1 MARGPVQIGA
11 LGSKVAQQAARAEA
25 VAKITE
31 SLAEGPKTMAELLD
45 VVKCL
50 RPTMANYMRYMHKT
64 LRVIHMTGAYRNRGE
79 LWALGADTTLP
90 TPDEQLDRIFEP
102 KRGRGPACQIG
113 MWRDPL
119 VVALFGPAR
128 GGAAC

>member
-50 RPTMANYMRYMHKT
+50 RPTMANYMRYMHKK

-79 LWALGADTTLP
+79 LWALGEDKTLP
-90 TPDEQLDRIFEP
+90 TSDEQLDSLFAV
-102 KRGRGPACQIG
+102 KRGCAPARQMG

-119 VVALFGPAR
+119 VAALFGPA
-128 GGAAC
+128 A

>member
-25 VAKITE
+25 VAKVTE
-31 SLAEGPKTMAELLD
+31 ALADGPKTLAELLV

-64 LRVIHMTGAYRNRGE
+64 LRVIHMTGQYRNRGE
-79 LWALGADTTLP
+79 LWALGEDKTLP
-90 TPDEQLDRIFEP
+90 TFDEQLDQLFAA
-102 KRGRGPACQIG
+102 KRGTVPARQMG
-113 MWRDPL
+113 MPRDPL
-119 VVALFGPAR
+119 VAALFGPAQ

>member
-25 VAKITE
+25 VAKVTE
-31 SLAEGPKTMAELLD
+31 ALAEGPKTMAELLE

-64 LRVIHMTGAYRNRGE
+64 LRVIHMTGQYRNRGE

-90 TPDEQLDRIFEP
+90 TFDEQLDQLFAA
-102 KRGRGPACQIG
+102 KCGTVPARQLG

-119 VVALFGPAR
+119 VAALFGPAS